1 VLFSY
6 SQVIRREKPAGLS
19 QISAGYQ
26 ASADH
31 AAQIRI
37 LNNRATL
44 PGYLAALGWAT
55 SGFGLAIS
63 WARPGFG
70 SRLWFLL
77 VPGKKY
83 PETGGVNFV

>member
-1 VLFSY
+1 
-6 SQVIRREKPAGLS
+6 VIRREKPAGLL

-31 AAQIRI
+31 AAPIRI

-44 PGYLAALGWAT
+44 PGYLAALGWAA

-70 SRLWFLL
+70 SPSGFHQTDPGFLE
-77 VPGKKY
+77 PR
-83 PETGGVNFV
+83 PD